1 MVGPRKQ
8 ASIHT
13 HMCNEV
19 MLVWGWLRL
28 TAISVQLY
36 SSYVIH
42 LSDDYSE
49 TVIKKLNCT
58 AGRAFWSLLSN
69 ATLLALCK
77 WLKLD
82 AGYSPTGKKQY
93 AAIQ

>member
-1 MVGPRKQ
+1 
-8 ASIHT
+8 
-13 HMCNEV
+13 MCNEV
-19 MLVWGWLRL
+19 TLVRGWFRL
-28 TAISVQLY
+28 TTISVQLY

-42 LSDDYSE
+42 LSDDYYE
-49 TVIKKLNCT
+49 TVKKLICA

-77 WLKLD
+77 WLKLET
-82 AGYSPTGKKQY
+82 GYSPTGKKQY